1 MTNTDYTSILRYDR
15 IVLDSKTF
23 TTYER
28 WSISQERSLSMQ
40 SNFDPHHKEKR
51 VSYMSEKTKQ
61 KCLQIL
67 KRINNERN

>member
-15 IVLDSKTF
+15 MVLDSKTF
-23 TTYER
+23 TPEEK
-28 WSISQERSLSMQ
+28 WSISQERSISMQ

-61 KCLQIL
+61 KCLDIYN
-67 KRINNERN
+67 RINN